1 MRGVE
6 VTSALA
12 TLLSLSTT
20 HAALTQVTD
29 WGENPT
35 SLDMQVYLPAKL
47 AEKPAIVLALHYC
60 GGTGPAYYQMANY
73 DTYADAQ
80 GFIVVYPSTKKDS
93 NCWDVASEKTLTNNG
108 GGDST
113 GLVNMVKYLIEKYN
127 GDPTKVYATGSSS
140 GCMMTNVLLAVY
152 PDVFAAGSCYS
163 GVAAG
168 CLAGS
173 PGSSPQSADPTCASG
188 QNVKTGE
195 QWAEQAKA
203 MYPGFTGSY
212 PRMQTFHGTADHFV
226 DYKNLAEQL
235 KEWSALLGV
244 EFTKNVTNTPQS
256 GYTQMVYGDGT
267 KLVGYSAANVGH
279 TVPVHPQLD
288 VAWFGLE

>member
-1 MRGVE
+1 
-6 VTSALA
+6 
-12 TLLSLSTT
+12 
-20 HAALTQVTD
+20 
-29 WGENPT
+29 
-35 SLDMQVYLPAKL
+35 
-47 AEKPAIVLALHYC
+47 
-60 GGTGPAYYQMANY
+60 MANY
-73 DTYADAQ
+73 DRYADAK
-80 GFIVVYPSTKKDS
+80 GFIVVYPSTKKDN
-93 NCWDVASEKTLTNNG
+93 NCWDVASKATLTNNG

-113 GLVNMVKYLIEKYN
+113 GLVNMVKYLVQKYN
-127 GDPTKVYATGSSS
+127 ADPTKVYATGSSS

-173 PGSSPQSADPTCASG
+173 PGSSPQSADPKCASG
-188 QNVKTGE
+188 KNIKTGAE
-195 QWAEQAKA
+195 WAEQAKA

-212 PRMQTFHGTADHFV
+212 PRMQTLHGTADHFV
-226 DYKNLAEQL
+226 EYLNLAEQL

-244 EFTKNVTNTPQS
+244 EFTKNVTNTPES

-288 VAWFGLE
+288 VAWFGLA